1 MRAFEKRP
9 VSTPA
14 SPIAAS
20 SQEDTDY
27 SPGGSSSSAE
37 SFRGGPPDK
46 ARSHVAA
53 VVNMH
58 VFLWFHKKC
67 CVLQLHVL
75 SPLWKV
81 FAYDKTFKRV
91 TCGCDSPSGGIC
103 GRQYAFVV
111 GGTTTQ
117 LWRHL
122 KKRLGNCCVVFVLH
136 DAAAHDAAGG
146 MVQWHDGMHS
156 SSIHWVKFLLSVI
169 VNSRE
174 CFDRKSNC
182 LLITIRLLSVTYGQ
196 RAWLIFPP

>member
-75 SPLWKV
+75 SPAVVNMHVFFWFHKKCCVLQLHVLSPLWKV

-122 KKRLGNCCVVFVLH
+122 KNDWAIAVWFSFYMMQQHMMQLVVWCN
-136 DAAAHDAAGG
+136 G
-146 MVQWHDGMHS
+146 MMACILLPFIGLNFC
-156 SSIHWVKFLLSVI
+156 FLL
-169 VNSRE
+169 
-174 CFDRKSNC
+174 
-182 LLITIRLLSVTYGQ
+182 L
-196 RAWLIFPP
+196 